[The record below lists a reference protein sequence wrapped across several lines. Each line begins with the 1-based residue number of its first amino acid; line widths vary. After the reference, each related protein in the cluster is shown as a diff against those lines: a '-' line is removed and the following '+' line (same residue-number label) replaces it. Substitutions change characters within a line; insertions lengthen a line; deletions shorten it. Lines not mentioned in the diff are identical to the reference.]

1 MFLDIWP
8 DRFNIVHLNV
18 TFTLKIRCKV
28 LKVSFANGNNS
39 LFDYQ
44 NGLFIE
50 WPNSPVSENQRK
62 DMWDRLVDFLSNTH
76 IKYNLTSET
85 GFNCESLISYIKTG
99 KKHFS
104 EVSNLV
110 VQNPVRGPIIFSI
123 TNEVAFLIHAFNV
136 IKIKLLLLI
145 AIVEFI
151 VIFYDCSNFK

>member
-8 DRFNIVHLNV
+8 DSFDIVHLNV
-18 TFTLKIRCKV
+18 TFNLKIRCKV
-28 LKVSFANGNNS
+28 LTVSFANGYNS

-62 DMWDRLVDFLSNTH
+62 DIWHRLVEFLSNTH

-85 GFNCESLISYIKTG
+85 GFNCESIISYIKTG

-110 VQNPVRGPIIFSI
+110 VQYPVRGSMIFSI
-123 TNEVAFLIHAFNV
+123 TNEVAFSIHAFNG

-151 VIFYDCSNFK
+151 VIFYNCSNFK

>member
-8 DRFNIVHLNV
+8 DRFDIVHLNV

-44 NGLFIE
+44 TGLFIE

-62 DMWDRLVDFLSNTH
+62 DMLHRLFEVLSYTH

-85 GFNCESLISYIKTG
+85 GFYCESLISYVKYG
-99 KKHFS
+99 RKNFS
-104 EVSNLV
+104 EVSNFV
-110 VQNPVRGPIIFSI
+110 VQYPLRGPMMFFFA
-123 TNEVAFLIHAFNV
+123 NVLGFLIHAFNG
-136 IKIKLLLLI
+136 IKITLLLLI
-145 AIVEFI
+145 AIVEFV
-151 VIFYDCSNFK
+151 VILYMCSNSK